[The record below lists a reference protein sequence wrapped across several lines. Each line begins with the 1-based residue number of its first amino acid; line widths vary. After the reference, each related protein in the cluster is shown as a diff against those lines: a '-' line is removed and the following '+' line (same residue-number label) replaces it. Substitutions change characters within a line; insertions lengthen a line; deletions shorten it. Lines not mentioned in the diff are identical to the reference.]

1 MVYKIIIF
9 CIAPDRLE
17 FHTLKIHHRGR
28 LYKKDDILSYCGGK
42 VTNVDWV
49 NGELISFVDL
59 EGIMYDLG
67 YKKRMYLYYK
77 YPRNQ
82 SFEQILSNQEI
93 VEMFGVFRRIR
104 IVNIHIC
111 EVNPVA
117 LKVVHPYD
125 SEYSDVGEDSEHYE
139 FSEGET

>member
-1 MVYKIIIF
+1 MFF
-9 CIAPDRLE
+9 CTAPDRPE
-17 FHTLKIHHRGR
+17 FHTLKFHHGGG
-28 LYKKDDILSYCGGK
+28 LYKEDDILSYCGGK

-49 NGELISFVDL
+49 NGEFISFVDL
-59 EGIMYDLG
+59 KGIVYDLG
-67 YKKRMYLYYK
+67 YKEKMELSYK
-77 YPRNQ
+77 YPGNQ
-82 SFEQILSNQEI
+82 SFEQILCNQEI

-104 IVNIHIC
+104 IVNIYIC